1 MYEKN
6 HQFATSG
13 TGDSG
18 ISKDERYEL
27 IAQIAQRVR
36 EFKESEDMEERNIW
50 DSNDTDIN
58 FDEFVNHY
66 G

>member
-1 MYEKN
+1 MVEMN
-6 HQFATSG
+6 QQVPVSNTVE
-13 TGDSG
+13 SG
-18 ISKDERYEL
+18 ITKDERYEL
-27 IAQIAQRVR
+27 IAQIAQRVK
-36 EFKESEDMEERNIW
+36 EFKESDVMEERNIW